1 MIIQTF
7 SMISL
12 LSYIWIKW
20 KILIF
25 PINFVG
31 NVLRQFRFITGIIVK
46 THMYICFIYNRIVVN
61 IHARTLKLLYI
72 FIWIQVA
79 IGQIAS
85 CKFFCSW
92 VLDEIRT
99 LKTRWTNRLIYIQV
113 IINDESGVLEGPVQ
127 CTLYNNNVY
136 FCLNFIRHAVC
147 RIECSCSTD
156 WTIIF
161 LHPQTF
167 HWDNVPIKNQI
178 LDVVATFEGP

>member
-1 MIIQTF
+1 MRYSTGYDNSNFFYDFFTF
-7 SMISL
+7 L
-12 LSYIWIKW
+12 YIWMKR

-25 PINFVG
+25 PIDFVG

-79 IGQIAS
+79 LGQIAS

-99 LKTRWTNRLIYIQV
+99 LKTRWTNRPIYIHV

-127 CTLYNNNVY
+127 CTCTITMYIFVWIPLDTLYV
-136 FCLNFIRHAVC
+136 
-147 RIECSCSTD
+147 E
-156 WTIIF
+156 
-161 LHPQTF
+161 
-167 HWDNVPIKNQI
+167 
-178 LDVVATFEGP
+178 